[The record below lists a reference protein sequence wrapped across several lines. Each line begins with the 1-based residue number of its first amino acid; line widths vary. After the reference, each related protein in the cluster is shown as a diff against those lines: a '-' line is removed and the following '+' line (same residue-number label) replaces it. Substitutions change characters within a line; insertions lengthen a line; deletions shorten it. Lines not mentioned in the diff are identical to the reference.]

1 MNPDFVLLNKFIVDV
16 YKDTLKKEGDRLD
29 GLAPKFLAGR
39 LKVQIRNTLC
49 FALLKGNALA
59 VYNQGLRHLAKP
71 PNHLSLNAHAA

>member
-1 MNPDFVLLNKFIVDV
+1 MSSLGFMNPDFVLLNKFIVDV

-49 FALLKGNALA
+49 FALLKGNALV

-71 PNHLSLNAHAA
+71 P